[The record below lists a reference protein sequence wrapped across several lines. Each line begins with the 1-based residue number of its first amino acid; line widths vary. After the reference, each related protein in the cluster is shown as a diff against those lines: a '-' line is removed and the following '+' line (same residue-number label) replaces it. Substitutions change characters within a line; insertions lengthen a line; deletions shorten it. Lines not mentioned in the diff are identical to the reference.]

1 MRKSSLKRIL
11 SVCIC
16 AVMASTV
23 AVVATGCAGENG
35 TSSTSSA
42 SSNSTATASK
52 EEILAFAGKD
62 AKIYKDTEHKV
73 GYQLDMPAEGEEVAI
88 MHTSMGDIYLRFFPE
103 AAPKTV
109 ENFLTHAKNGYYDGL
124 TFHRVIE
131 DFMIQG
137 GDPNGTGTGG
147 ESIYGDAFEDEFSD
161 KLFNIRGS
169 VAMANSGK
177 DTNGSQFFINQGD
190 AESFSEAGGWTT
202 YESQWEQMY
211 SLMSQYYNTDTF
223 EALVSSQGTF
233 MYNIDIVTEDIRK
246 LYTENGGNPY
256 LDGAYNACDKGHTVF
271 AQVYKGMEVVDE
283 IADVD
288 TDDSNK
294 PEKDVTIKSIEVT
307 TYKAS

>member
-233 MYNIDIVTEDIRK
+233 MYNTDIVTEDIRK